1 MAELLKTEG
10 EEWVEISDGEGHTA
24 AMRHLAAV
32 RVGEKLYHVLGAVAP
47 ADGRQE
53 EGGLLLV
60 REDDTADGAKEY
72 VVTSDEQEIAS
83 VVGSFVMKA
92 VELAALDEDEPG
104 GEDEEDGVCACGE
117 CHAPGE
123 FCFCDDPEL
132 LQ

>member
-32 RVGEKLYHVLGAVAP
+32 RVGEKLYHVLGALAP
-47 ADGRQE
+47 ADGGQG

-83 VVGSFVMKA
+83 VVGSFAARVA
-92 VELAALDEDEPG
+92 ELAALDEDGDEA
-104 GEDEEDGVCACGE
+104 EEDALCACGE
-117 CHAPGE
+117 RHAPGE